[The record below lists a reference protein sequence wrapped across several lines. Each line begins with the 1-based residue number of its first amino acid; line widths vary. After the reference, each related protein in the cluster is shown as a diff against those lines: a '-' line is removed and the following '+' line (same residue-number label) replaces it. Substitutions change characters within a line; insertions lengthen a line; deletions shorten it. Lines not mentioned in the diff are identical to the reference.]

1 MFLYQNLAN
10 PFLGEFEHRVSNVQ
24 KGISNETSWCPGRP
38 VGPVVTRKVNRRTH
52 KEQRTHMFVGYTR
65 REVCAKDISYRRERE
80 RDREESTSVKIA
92 GNNTMS
98 ASRGC
103 RYVPTRS
110 GNRAVWR
117 TWLGLSIKE
126 TGAGNRA
133 LYSQHKPPMQ
143 KRIERGQER

>member
-38 VGPVVTRKVNRRTH
+38 VGPVVTRKSQGKSTNA
-52 KEQRTHMFVGYTR
+52 QRTAYAHVCGIHAARGM
-65 REVCAKDISYRRERE
+65 RERYLVQERE
-80 RDREESTSVKIA
+80 RGKYECKNRREQYDV
-92 GNNTMS
+92 